1 VVKVFKKSRQC
12 HIFMKE
18 GSISI
23 YHKLV
28 LRSLDAWLLER
39 SYIYGE
45 NKALKIDFLF
55 PCIPIDFLSTHI
67 FVILILC
74 AYSTKL
80 IFYEGT
86 ILHKYLNFIAY
97 LVLLYIIN

>member
-1 VVKVFKKSRQC
+1 MLGCCRD

-18 GSISI
+18 IK
-23 YHKLV
+23 HLKL
-28 LRSLDAWLLER
+28 
-39 SYIYGE
+39 
-45 NKALKIDFLF
+45 DFLF
-55 PCIPIDFLSTHI
+55 PCIPIDFLSTHVL
-67 FVILILC
+67 VILNLC

-80 IFYEGT
+80 IFYERT